1 MSQALFDTVMK
12 QQKCKN
18 DAALSRV
25 LEVDPGALSRMRNEK
40 LKVGAVLILRIHKLT
55 KISVE
60 DIEAMIGDK
69 NA

>member
-12 QQKCKN
+12 QQNCKN

-25 LEVDPGALSRMRNEK
+25 LEVDPGSLSRMRNRK

-60 DIEAMIGDK
+60 DIEKLIGDK
-69 NA
+69 S

>member
-1 MSQALFDTVMK
+1 MSQALFDKVMK
-12 QQKCKN
+12 QRNCKN

-25 LEVDPGALSRMRNEK
+25 LDIDPGALSRMRHGK

-69 NA
+69 S

>member
-12 QQKCKN
+12 QQNCKN
-18 DAALSRV
+18 DAALSRAS
-25 LEVDPGALSRMRNEK
+25 EVDPGSLSRLRNKK
-40 LKVGAVLILRIHKLT
+40 LKVGAVLILRIYKLT

-69 NA
+69 S